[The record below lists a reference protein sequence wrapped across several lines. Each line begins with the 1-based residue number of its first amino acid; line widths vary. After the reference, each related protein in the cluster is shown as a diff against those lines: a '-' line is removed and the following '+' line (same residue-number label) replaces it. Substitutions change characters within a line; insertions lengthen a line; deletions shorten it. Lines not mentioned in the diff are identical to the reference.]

1 MGERKKRTMSQYLL
15 LIYEPKDMRTKGDFE
30 GEGRQMMAEYK
41 TFTDDIVRSG
51 HMRAGNA
58 LQSVTTATT
67 VRVRDGK
74 LQRTDGPFA
83 ETKETLGGYYL
94 VEAASLEEAQKIA
107 ARIPGAKLGSIE
119 VRPIQQM
126 S

>member
-1 MGERKKRTMSQYLL
+1 MGERKQRTMSQYLL